1 MTTGSRAMAAAPF
14 WPTSVLTLW
23 VGSTVLWWIFALLPV
38 SAPGMEWLAAAQQAC
53 FGTQANGLP
62 AFYGWML
69 LIGGPLSWLLAMA
82 LAWGGD
88 LIASLHRCARS
99 AAGAALLAG
108 LVMTL
113 ALTGAWAG
121 RRIWLAVGFSTAL
134 QAAFETPLEQ
144 EAEGYVRMDLPAPLF
159 ELVDQRGQ
167 AVSLASL
174 RGGVVWLTFLFGHCE
189 TLCPALVQRLNAAA
203 AAPENPGARAV
214 IVTLDPWR
222 DTPGSLPAIA
232 ARWNMSPG
240 TLMLSGPV
248 EAVNRVLDDYRVA
261 RERDMRTGDI
271 AHPGLVYV
279 IDPAGRYFTVFTN
292 PSSAALLAAARQAA
306 QRR

>member
-1 MTTGSRAMAAAPF
+1 MTATSREMVAAHF
-14 WPTSVLTLW
+14 WPTGMLVLW
-23 VGSTVLWWIFALLPV
+23 VASTVLWWVFALVPV
-38 SAPGMEWLAAAQQAC
+38 SAPGMEWLAVAQQAC
-53 FGTQANGLP
+53 FGTQADGLP

-82 LAWGGD
+82 VAWGGD
-88 LIASLHRCARS
+88 LAASLRHCAHS

-108 LVMTL
+108 LVLAL

-121 RRIWLAVGFSTAL
+121 RRIWMAVGFSTAL
-134 QAAFETPLEQ
+134 RAAFEMPLEQ
-144 EAEGYVRMDLPAPLF
+144 ESEGYVRMDLPAPPF

-167 AVSLASL
+167 GVSLASL

-189 TLCPALVQRLNAAA
+189 TLCPALVQRINAAA

-232 ARWNMSPG
+232 TRWNVASG
-240 TLMLSGPV
+240 TLLLSGPV
-248 EAVNRVLDDYRVA
+248 ETVNRVLDDYRVA
-261 RERDMRTGDI
+261 RERDPRTGDI
-271 AHPGLVYV
+271 VHPGLVYV

-292 PSSAALLAAARQAA
+292 PSSAALLAAARRAE